1 MPKIIATKEDWISLG
16 YKIFAEEGESGIIVE
31 KMAKRLK
38 VNKSSFYWHFKT
50 RKEFINEL
58 TMLWVKNATEQIIH
72 FTNIKITPKQKVK
85 TLVSLIYRQDPDF
98 DFVFFLKRYA
108 RKDKKIQEVIDSIEN
123 KRIEYAYDLLMEL
136 GYSKQEAR
144 IKSAILYKHFL
155 AYHDIIRY
163 KKQSPNYEKEVK
175 EEINQFIEY

>member
-16 YKIFAEEGESGIIVE
+16 YKIFSEEGESGIIVE

-50 RKEFINEL
+50 RKEFINSL
-58 TMLWVKNATEQIIH
+58 TMFWVKNATEQIIH

-108 RKDKKIQEVIDSIEN
+108 QKEKNIQELIDSIEN
-123 KRIEYAYDLLMEL
+123 KRIEYAKGLLMEL
-136 GYSKQEAR
+136 GYSYEEAR

-155 AYHDIIRY
+155 AYHEILRY
-163 KKQSPNYEKEVK
+163 KKQSLNYEKEVK
-175 EEINQFIEY
+175 EEISQFIEY